1 MAKDKAY
8 HFQKLKDGVQA
19 RIANIKFRTW
29 DPLTAWLE
37 SIGKRAAEISADIV
51 QKGNDFFI
59 DSAKGVDEG
68 QPLRRRLEGNEG
80 VPPIEAQGADDGT
93 VRLGRNT
100 GPATSYTFP
109 AGSVSLSPPRNPA
122 TPTATRPV
130 FVNRDAFTIAPGETS
145 WVVAF
150 EADADSVG
158 TDTNLPAGT
167 VLQVVSQGNLLD
179 TAVVETD
186 FTTGRD
192 QESEDDYKRRGKLA
206 IRSRTKATDDALE
219 LAAIEAG
226 AVFVHIVEDFT
237 EGATPV
243 TIYAAGPDGTL
254 SAGLRTNILLHVNG
268 NGLARTDPEHIPMA
282 RAKGIFVDVAAATAQ
297 TFDFTIPLV
306 LESWV
311 IDTVG
316 SPLLTN
322 LRADIVAS
330 ITAYIKGLNDP
341 GNADRVMRVNR
352 VRDIVM
358 NFRQRGV
365 KDIADATFL
374 PAANVVLGANETAV
388 MGEVT
393 WP

>member
-8 HFQKLKDGVQA
+8 HFQKLKDAVQA
-19 RIANIKFRTW
+19 RIDNIKFRVW

-37 SIGKRAAEISADIV
+37 ATGKRAAEISADIV
-51 QKGNDFFI
+51 QKGNDFYI
-59 DSAKGVDEG
+59 DSAKGVDVG

-100 GPATSYTFP
+100 SPATSYNFP

-122 TPTATRPV
+122 NPTAVRPV
-130 FVNRDAFTIAPGETS
+130 FINRDAFTIAPGETS
-145 WVVAF
+145 WVVPF
-150 EADADSVG
+150 EANADSVG

-186 FTTGRD
+186 YTTGRD
-192 QESEDDYKRRGKLA
+192 QESEDAYKRRGKLA

-226 AVFVHIVEDFT
+226 AAFVYIVEDFT

-243 TIYAAGPDGTL
+243 TVYAAGPDGTL
-254 SAGLRTNILLHVNG
+254 SAGLRANILLHING
-268 NGLARTDPEHIPMA
+268 NGLPRSNPDRIPMA
-282 RAKGIFVDVAAATAQ
+282 RAKGIYVDVAEAARQ

-316 SPLLTN
+316 SQLLTN
-322 LRADIVAS
+322 LRADIVTS
-330 ITAYIKGLNDP
+330 LTAYIVGLNDP
-341 GNADRVMRVNR
+341 GNDDRVMRVNR

-365 KDIADATFL
+365 RDIDNATFL
-374 PAANVVLGANETAV
+374 PAANVVLGTNEMAV

-393 WP
+393 WL